1 VVAIGPKVSSPFT
14 AAHDDRAVG
23 RLTVTW
29 SEPGGPAGLWVF
41 GVVVDARALGARR
54 FVVGC
59 PCDGAPDID
68 VPVVPLA
75 GLAVAGMVA
84 VEPDG
89 GGLAAARVACA
100 GTARVLDR
108 LVEGRVAAVALPRPA
123 DVRDLGLRIEQ
134 DVRDARRPG
143 AACLLTLDG
152 PTERAVDL
160 AVGVRRAW
168 GTLRYRT

>member
-41 GVVVDARALGARR
+41 GVVV
-54 FVVGC
+54 
-59 PCDGAPDID
+59 
-68 VPVVPLA
+68 
-75 GLAVAGMVA
+75 
-84 VEPDG
+84 
-89 GGLAAARVACA
+89 
-100 GTARVLDR
+100 
-108 LVEGRVAAVALPRPA
+108 